1 MSVIRNQLMEL
12 SVQSQ
17 GNNSQ
22 VKRVC
27 ALDPLGRYWE
37 VVLGTPR
44 TNSGMVES
52 RSVLELEV
60 GQALY
65 HIAVLWLLETLLQWG
80 NGHWSF
86 CKQPLQR
93 CLFCSEAA
101 PSKTSCFVY
110 HSWGKW
116 VSLQMGKKFAA
127 AAIAEM
133 VALPL
138 FLFAC
143 IYIFIAKKRANG
155 KIFWWFILDRHFS
168 LFDSCQAQVHG
179 SSAPVLVSGGTSDSY
194 SWTRCTWIQKLL
206 AWHIAASTWLIACP
220 LIMCCP

>member
-1 MSVIRNQLMEL
+1 MEL

-65 HIAVLWLLETLLQWG
+65 HIAVL
-80 NGHWSF
+80 
-86 CKQPLQR
+86 
-93 CLFCSEAA
+93 
-101 PSKTSCFVY
+101 
-110 HSWGKW
+110 
-116 VSLQMGKKFAA
+116 
-127 AAIAEM
+127 
-133 VALPL
+133 
-138 FLFAC
+138 
-143 IYIFIAKKRANG
+143 
-155 KIFWWFILDRHFS
+155 
-168 LFDSCQAQVHG
+168 
-179 SSAPVLVSGGTSDSY
+179 
-194 SWTRCTWIQKLL
+194 
-206 AWHIAASTWLIACP
+206 
-220 LIMCCP
+220 